1 MSTVNEH
8 TADKAKIKHALR
20 YSFLN
25 RFYDAVTSLTCREK
39 YFKSEMIKLANINEP
54 GPVIDIAC
62 GTGTFITMYKK
73 AHPDARIIGV
83 DADENILEIARQK
96 TRDLDSIEYVCSYS
110 NHIDLKDES
119 AGAVY
124 TGLFYHHLDY
134 QNKVDT
140 SKEALRIL
148 IKGGRYIVCD
158 WGRPSNVFTQIG
170 FFMVRILDGFDTTE
184 DNYQDKI
191 PGILRQAGFQNVIE
205 HKSIDTVFGTLRI
218 WSGEK

>member
-1 MSTVNEH
+1 MSEH
-8 TADKAKIKHALR
+8 TNDKVKIKHALR

-25 RFYDAVTSLTCREK
+25 RFYDTVTSLTCREK
-39 YFKSEMIKLANINEP
+39 YFKSEMIKLANADNK

-73 AHPDARIIGV
+73 AHPDAMIIGI
-83 DADENILEIARQK
+83 DADENILEIARRK
-96 TRDLDSIEYVCSYS
+96 TQDLNWIEYVCSFS
-110 NHIDLKDES
+110 NRINLKDES

-134 QNKVDT
+134 QNKLDT
-140 SKEALRIL
+140 TKEVFRIL
-148 IKGGRYIVCD
+148 KKRGQYIICD
-158 WGRPSNVFTQIG
+158 WGRPSNIFTQMG
-170 FFMVRILDGFDTTE
+170 FFMVRILDGFDTTL
-184 DNYQDKI
+184 DNYQNKI
-191 PGILRQAGFQNVIE
+191 PGILGQAGFQNVTK

>member
-1 MSTVNEH
+1 VSEH
-8 TADKAKIKHALR
+8 TNDKIEIKHALR

-39 YFKSEMIKLANINEP
+39 YFKTEMIKLADTSEN
-54 GPVIDIAC
+54 GPVVDIAC
-62 GTGTFITMYKK
+62 GTGTFIGMYRKV
-73 AHPDARIIGV
+73 HPDARIIGI
-83 DADENILEIARQK
+83 DADQNILEIARHK

-110 NHIDLKDES
+110 NGINLEDES

-134 QNKVDT
+134 KNKLDT

-148 IKGGRYIVCD
+148 KKNGKYVICD
-158 WGRPSNVFTQIG
+158 WGRPSNIFTQIG
-170 FFMVRILDGFDTTE
+170 FFMVRILDGFDTTL
-184 DNYQDKI
+184 DNYQGKI
-191 PGILRQAGFQNVIE
+191 PGILSQAGFQNVIE